1 MPPKTK
7 TPSQAE
13 MKTRIARFKDLV
25 STKARHAEAKGIP
38 QEVMEMITAKST
50 FNVMSPADLGGQLSP
65 KPAVIGGDAGV
76 FRLGIATCPAG
87 NGPGLHVHWNT
98 HETFMALTGRW
109 EIRWG
114 DTGEESTIIEPFDL
128 IAVPPGVTRQFIN
141 LSDKDAHLPGDHPG
155 TERRVRRCRPRAR
168 NGRSDQ
174 EEVRR
179 SDASEAAR
187 RGLAVHARC
196 QRAAGSRVWSAY
208 PGRRIRLII
217 PCRPSSTRSTRK
229 PSRQ

>member
-1 MPPKTK
+1 MSMAVTTK
-7 TPSQAE
+7 TPTQAE

-25 STKARHAEAKGIP
+25 STKARHAQGIGIP

-65 KPAVIGGDAGV
+65 KPAVVGGDAGV

-109 EIRWG
+109 EIKWG
-114 DTGEESTIIEPFDL
+114 DKGEESTILEPFDL

-141 LSDKDAHLPGDHPG
+141 LTNQDAHLLVIIQGKKGEFDDVG
-155 TERRVRRCRPRAR
+155 RVPETAEAIRQKFGEAMLKKLLDE
-168 NGRSDQ
+168 GWQ
-174 EEVRR
+174 FTL
-179 SDASEAAR
+179 DANAPK
-187 RGLAVHARC
+187 HA
-196 QRAAGSRVWSAY
+196 QSA
-208 PGRRIRLII
+208 
-217 PCRPSSTRSTRK
+217 STV
-229 PSRQ
+229 